1 MVIHLL
7 VHTNTIYTN
16 GACVLLALRL
26 TLDCP
31 QKAQPLGIGP
41 EGHSTLS
48 HKTEYM
54 NLTNCVSYHIIKHIH
69 TNEVITL
76 VITFNTCNKH
86 TNVVLAFMP
95 T

>member
-1 MVIHLL
+1 MIGSEIGSAIFLCSGHP
-7 VHTNTIYTN
+7 Y
-16 GACVLLALRL
+16 
-26 TLDCP
+26 
-31 QKAQPLGIGP
+31 IGP